1 MIDFAGIL
9 RTCVV
14 LFDQLL
20 VRITQL
26 EEARNFVEE
35 GLLRDRVAP
44 SDLVAAKFLS
54 KLDST
59 TIGGILN
66 HSKQLSE
73 LCVISTTLATADI
86 I

>member
-1 MIDFAGIL
+1 MVDFPGIL

-26 EEARNFVEE
+26 EEARNFVKE

-59 TIGGILN
+59 TVGGILN
-66 HSKQLSE
+66 HRKQLSE
-73 LCVISTTLATADI
+73 LCVIGTTLTTADI

>member
-1 MIDFAGIL
+1 VVDFPGIL
-9 RTCVV
+9 WTCVV

-26 EEARNFVEE
+26 EEARNFVKE

-66 HSKQLSE
+66 QSKQLSE
-73 LCVISTTLATADI
+73 LCVIDTTLATADVI
-86 I
+86 